1 MARVKKRYFILGFFA
16 FAIAIVLFFL
26 SSIVKDYLVKNS
38 EKLIGRKLAIGE
50 VHFNY
55 VKISVQVKDLVLF
68 EENKTDS
75 FVSFSEFYVNFNPW
89 VLVNR
94 EYSFSEIRL
103 ANPRIQVIQDG
114 EKFNFDS
121 LIPKPDT
128 LAVKETTKKEAL
140 KFTIR
145 NIQLTSG
152 KVKYV
157 DVPKKNEVL
166 MKNLNLN
173 LPLIAWNNKK
183 SNMGVDFSMGEKGHV
198 NVQATVDNLNE
209 KYEIDL
215 KTQDINLQNIRVYL
229 TDYMDIKS
237 IQGLLDSDLKIVG
250 DMKEVINIVVS
261 GKGTVND
268 FSVLDGKSENILSS
282 PKISAS
288 IKEINLKTFH
298 FGFGK
303 IEAND
308 PKLLVVREKTMTN
321 LERFFQPY
329 FQSESVN
336 SATVSSTTSQTSVTY
351 SIDTLKLT
359 NGLVSIEDH
368 TLNRPFTYKLNDLNM
383 TMNRLTESA
392 GHIPVTF
399 YTKLNNKGELSGKTI
414 WSMVDPMNLEM
425 NAKLKRLDLLSFSPY
440 SEYYIASPITQGWF
454 NYDLGLKM
462 SASSLANTNSV
473 KIDELEF
480 GKRTKDTTAM
490 KVPIRLGLYLMKD
503 VQDEIK
509 FDIPVEGNPS
519 EPKFKLGKIIWK
531 AFGNM
536 MVKAVTSPFKAMEGL
551 AGKNPESLEKL
562 PFEIAQDSLNQEQR
576 EKLEKLANI
585 LKKKPDLLLTLTQT
599 SNPEKEKSRIAL
611 QLTKLEYIGTQTADP
626 IAAKKLVS
634 ELSDDD
640 ANLKTFIRKTIPTVD
655 SIGIEQACIKRISS
669 ARIESR
675 FQEVLK
681 NRNRAISDFFIQK
694 EGIPAESVQVA
705 IADLDNLPQEL
716 RIPQFK
722 IEVSLK

>member
-1 MARVKKRYFILGFFA
+1 MARVKKRYFIPGIFA
-16 FAIAIVLFFL
+16 FVIAIVLFFL
-26 SSIVKDYLVKNS
+26 SSLVKDYLVKNS

-50 VHFNY
+50 MHFNY
-55 VKISVQVKDLVLF
+55 ANVSVQVKDLVLF

-75 FVSFSEFYVNFNPW
+75 FISFSELYVNFNPW
-89 VLVNR
+89 TLINR

-103 ANPRIQVIQDG
+103 ANPQIQVIQNG

-121 LIPKPDT
+121 LMPKPDS
-128 LAVKETTKKEAL
+128 LAVEDTSKKDEL

-152 KVKYV
+152 KVKYI
-157 DVPKKNEVL
+157 DIQKNNEVL

-173 LPLIAWNNKK
+173 LPLIAWNNQK
-183 SNMGVDFSMGEKGHV
+183 SNMGVDFSMGEKGRV
-198 NVQATVDNLNE
+198 NVQATVDNLNK

-215 KTQDINLQNIRVYL
+215 KTQDINLQNTRAYL

-237 IQGLLDSDLKIVG
+237 IQGLLSSNLKIVG
-250 DMKEVINIVVS
+250 DMNEIINIVVS
-261 GKGTVND
+261 GKGAVND
-268 FSVLDGKSENILSS
+268 FSVMDGKLENIISA
-282 PKISAS
+282 PKITAT

-303 IEAND
+303 IEANE
-308 PKLLVVREKTMTN
+308 PKLLVVRDKTMTN

-329 FQSESVN
+329 FQGESVN
-336 SATVSSTTSQTSVTY
+336 AATISSTTTETSVTY

-368 TLNRPFTYKLNDLNM
+368 TLNRPFIYKLNDLNM
-383 TMNRLTESA
+383 TMIGFSESA
-392 GHIPVTF
+392 VQIPVSF
-399 YTKLNNKGELSGKTI
+399 YTQLNNKGELSGKTV
-414 WSMVDPMNLEM
+414 WSMSDPMNLEM
-425 NAKLKRLDLLSFSPY
+425 EAKLKRLDLLSFSPY

-454 NYDLGLKM
+454 NYNLGLKM
-462 SASSLANTNSV
+462 SAKSLTNTNSV

-503 VQDEIK
+503 ANDEIQ

-536 MVKAVTSPFKAMEGL
+536 MVKAATSPFKAMEGL

-562 PFEIAQDSLNQEQR
+562 TFEIAQDSLNQEQR

-599 SNPEKEKSRIAL
+599 SDPEKEKERIAL
-611 QLTKLEYIGTQTADP
+611 QLTKMEYVGTQTTDAL
-626 IAAKKLVS
+626 ATKKLVAD
-634 ELSDDD
+634 LSDDD
-640 ANLKTFIRKTIPTVD
+640 ANLKAFIRKTIPTVD
-655 SIGIEQACIKRISS
+655 SIGVQQACVKRVSS
-669 ARIESR
+669 ARLESR
-675 FQEVLK
+675 FQEILA

-694 EGIPAESVQVA
+694 EGIPAESVQVSV
-705 IADLDNLPQEL
+705 ADLNNLPQEL